1 MVFGKIKDF
10 VELSELRA
18 RAQVDANQAQD
29 GAIDDSQKSFYRRV
43 RGGVASLHCQ
53 IDRDVQDP
61 GPFREIHAKEKNVT
75 PGTVSQ
81 VHAHGGL
88 LVQHGQD
95 ATGWARQLWA
105 HSQRDFVG

>member
-10 VELSELRA
+10 VELRELRA
-18 RAQVDANQAQD
+18 RARGAAKRAQG
-29 GAIDDSQKSFYRRV
+29 GAIDGAQKRFSRRV

-95 ATGWARQLWA
+95 ATGRARQLRA